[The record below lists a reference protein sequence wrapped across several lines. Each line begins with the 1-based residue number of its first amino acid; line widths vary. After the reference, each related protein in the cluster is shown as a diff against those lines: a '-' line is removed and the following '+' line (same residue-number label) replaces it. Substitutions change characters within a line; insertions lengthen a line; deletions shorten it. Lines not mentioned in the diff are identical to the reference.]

1 VRSEGAEEVEE
12 VEEVEAAVP
21 ARIRD
26 AVAPREPRAKA
37 DASRSQAS
45 ALSATGIVLAP
56 DD

>member
-12 VEEVEAAVP
+12 VGAAAAP

-26 AVAPREPRAKA
+26 AVAPREPCAKA